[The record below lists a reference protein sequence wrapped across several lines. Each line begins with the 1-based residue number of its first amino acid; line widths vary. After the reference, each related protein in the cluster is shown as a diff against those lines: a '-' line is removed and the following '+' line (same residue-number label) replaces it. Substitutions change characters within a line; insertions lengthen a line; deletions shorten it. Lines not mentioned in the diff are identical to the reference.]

1 MMDIKFKYERDL
13 LNNNDYVL
21 TAKISFGGSKLYLWD
36 TTIEEAYTR
45 ALQLSDIETHVEWDW
60 GEDDDDEDDNY
71 LEEEA
76 EYEAEYEAY
85 KDEELRV
92 CRDECL
98 EDDYKYKY
106 SYKADEGYCY

>member
-1 MMDIKFKYERDL
+1 MMNIKFKYERDL
-13 LNNNDYVL
+13 LNNNEYVL
-21 TAKISFGGSKLYLWD
+21 TAKIYFGGSKLYLWD

-60 GEDDDDEDDNY
+60 GGDDDY
-71 LEEEA
+71 LEN
-76 EYEAEYEAY
+76 EAEYEAY

-106 SYKADEGYCY
+106 HSKDDEGYYY

>member
-1 MMDIKFKYERDL
+1 MMDIKFKYERDSL
-13 LNNNDYVL
+13 SNDYVL
-21 TAKISFGGSKLYLWD
+21 TAKISFGGSSLYLWD

-60 GEDDDDEDDNY
+60 GEDDDEDDNY
-71 LEEEA
+71 LEE
-76 EYEAEYEAY
+76 EAEYEAY

-98 EDDYKYKY
+98 EDYEYKYH
-106 SYKADEGYCY
+106 YKDDEGYCY

>member
-1 MMDIKFKYERDL
+1 MMDIRFKYERDL
-13 LNNNDYVL
+13 LQNNEYVL

-45 ALQLSDIETHVEWDW
+45 ALQLSDIETHVEWDL
-60 GEDDDDEDDNY
+60 GEDAEDDDY
-71 LEEEA
+71 LED
-76 EYEAEYEAY
+76 EAEYEAY

-98 EDDYKYKY
+98 EDGYKYKY
-106 SYKADEGYCY
+106 SYKDDEGYCY

>member
-60 GEDDDDEDDNY
+60 GEEEEEDY
-71 LEEEA
+71 LED
-76 EYEAEYEAY
+76 EAEYEAY

-106 SYKADEGYCY
+106 HYKDDEGYCY